1 MGTENFVRTCL
12 LHNLRYTLL
21 KYSNANI
28 NVFDFSFFMKNQ
40 QEFISL
46 FCEKFNLK
54 KPNKI
59 EVIGN
64 VNPKA
69 SWLTKN
75 KYWDKNS
82 EEKIRDYLVRQVG
95 LPEELKMELFLHE
108 MISKKRFAVLDNST
122 FREIGLGRSKY
133 LN

>member
-1 MGTENFVRTCL
+1 M
-12 LHNLRYTLL
+12 
-21 KYSNANI
+21 
-28 NVFDFSFFMKNQ
+28 
-40 QEFISL
+40 
-46 FCEKFNLK
+46 
-54 KPNKI
+54 
-59 EVIGN
+59 IGN

-75 KYWDKNS
+75 KYWDKNI
-82 EEKIRDYLVRQVG
+82 EEKIRDYLVRQVR
-95 LPEELKMELFLHE
+95 LPEELKMELFFHE